1 MLTSGAYGQS
11 KRFGESAPVT
21 GDQCKKMTGK
31 KLIECLQPDR
41 RVEIEVLG
49 SREVAATGGA
59 PATGGTR

>member
-1 MLTSGAYGQS
+1 MA
-11 KRFGESAPVT
+11 
-21 GDQCKKMTGK
+21 GK

-59 PATGGTR
+59 PAAGGTR